1 MGSLSHLGVQTSSV
15 EALDDNTGC
24 PCTADGLSPPSHDLR
39 GPRALSRPARKGETA
54 RSGLPPT
61 GPRQSFTKTL
71 LGKKRLGRLSTSMS
85 SGLRTA
91 AFRPDCAIHDLWR
104 HPAPVSPGTTTA
116 PSHRECV
123 GRYCRTKTGCAGG
136 LGLST
141 NERWRSAGGSG
152 CEDVLSM
159 STGSRSNMSRCSW
172 V

>member
-1 MGSLSHLGVQTSSV
+1 MGSLSHFGVQTSFV
-15 EALDDNTGC
+15 EALNDNAGC
-24 PCTADGLSPPSHDLR
+24 PCIAHGSSLPSHDLR
-39 GPRALSRPARKGETA
+39 GQRALSLPARKGKTA

-61 GPRQSFTKTL
+61 GPRQSFTQTL
-71 LGKKRLGRLSTSMS
+71 LGRKRLGRLRTSMS
-85 SGLRTA
+85 SGLRAA
-91 AFRPDCAIHDLWR
+91 AFRPDCAIHDLRR

-116 PSHRECV
+116 LPHRERV

-141 NERWRSAGGSG
+141 NERWRSAGGAG